1 MAGKGKKKKKKTMIK
16 LVSSESSYIYYTYKN
31 PKNTEGKLSIKKFDP
46 KLRKHVVFNEK
57 K

>member
-1 MAGKGKKKKKKTMIK
+1 MASKGKKKKKTMIK
-16 LVSSESSYIYYTYKN
+16 LVSESGYIYYTFKN
-31 PKNTEGKLSIKKFDP
+31 PKNVEGKLALKKFDP